1 MKLELDVNDEAFD
14 HIFVSIVKDHLEY
27 TRWCIDKAKTGKLV
41 GVYSWEDQQLELKE
55 LMKDEKAY
63 MRLLLIYGEE
73 A

>member
-1 MKLELDVNDEAFD
+1 MKLEFDVNDESFD
-14 HIFVSIVKDHLEY
+14 GVFIHIVKGHLEY
-27 TRWCIDKAKTGKLV
+27 TRMCIDKAKTGKLV